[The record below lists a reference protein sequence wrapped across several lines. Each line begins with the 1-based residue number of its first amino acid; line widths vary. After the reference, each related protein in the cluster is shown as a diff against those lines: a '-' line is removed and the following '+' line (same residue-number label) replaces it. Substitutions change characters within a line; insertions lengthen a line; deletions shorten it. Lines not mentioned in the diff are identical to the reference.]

1 MHVTIITLFP
11 TLYPGPLG
19 QSLVGKALYHNLWSL
34 NVVDLRTHGL
44 GVHASVDDSCYG
56 GGPGMVIRPDVVD
69 AAIRQAIVGLSNPRC
84 IYMTPRGVPMNQALF
99 TNCVAS
105 NQELIILCG
114 RYEGVDQRVL
124 DFWHFQEISLGDFV
138 LCGGDIPAMALIE
151 GCVRLLPG
159 VVHNPESTLRES
171 FQKPLL
177 EHPQYTRPQEW
188 RGISVPDVLI
198 SGHHG
203 HIKAWQEA
211 CALKDTQERRPD
223 LLLRCDTIGPDLP

>member
-1 MHVTIITLFP
+1 MNVTIITLFP
-11 TLYPGPLG
+11 ALYPGPLG
-19 QSLVGKALYHNLWSL
+19 QSLVGKALDNNKWSL
-34 NVVDLRTHGL
+34 RVIDLRTHGL
-44 GVHASVDDSCYG
+44 GPHACVDDACYG

-69 AAIRQAIVGLSNPRC
+69 AAIKQSIGELVNPRF
-84 IYMTPRGVPMNQALF
+84 IYMTPRGVPMAQALL
-99 TNCVAS
+99 TQYAAS
-105 NQELIILCG
+105 DQEMVILCG

-124 DFWHFQEISLGDFV
+124 DFWHFEEVSLGDFV

-171 FQKPLL
+171 FQTPML

-188 RGISVPDVLI
+188 RGLPVPDVLV

-203 HIKAWQEA
+203 KIRAWQETR
-211 CALKDTQERRPD
+211 ALQDTQKRRPD
-223 LLLRCDTIGPDLP
+223 LVQRGE